1 MTAPKPKTK
10 AAKANPKDSA
20 QAAQSKQTKK
30 KTVSKKTQKRR
41 APLKKKITK
50 RPRSNKNTAVSR
62 LYTIHLHKR
71 VHGASFKNRAPRA
84 VKSIQEFARK
94 AMGVSDVRLDVR
106 LNKFIWSQ
114 GIKNVPHRVRVKIS
128 RKRNE
133 DEDAK
138 EKMYTLVEHVP
149 VPSFD
154 NLQTVTVDE

>member
-1 MTAPKPKTK
+1 MTAQKPKTK
-10 AAKANPKDSA
+10 ATKAPKDPK
-20 QAAQSKQTKK
+20 AAPKQTKK
-30 KTVSKKTQKRR
+30 KFSKKNLKRKTTI
-41 APLKKKITK
+41 KKKITK
-50 RPRSNKNTAVSR
+50 KNRANKNAAVSR

-71 VHGASFKNRAPRA
+71 VFGASFKNRAPRA
-84 VKSIQEFARK
+84 VKAIKEFAQK

-114 GIKNVPHRVRVKIS
+114 GIKNVPHRVRVKVS

-149 VPSFD
+149 VATYH
-154 NLQTVTVDE
+154 NLQTVSVDE

>member
-1 MTAPKPKTK
+1 MTAQQPKAQK
-10 AAKANPKDSA
+10 AAKEPKA
-20 QAAQSKQTKK
+20 AAKQASKK
-30 KTVSKKTQKRR
+30 KSGSKKSLKRKTT
-41 APLKKKITK
+41 LKKKINK
-50 RPRSNKNTAVSR
+50 RPRANKNTAVSR

-84 VKSIQEFARK
+84 VKAIKEFAQK

-106 LNKFIWSQ
+106 LNKFVWSQ

-149 VPSFD
+149 VASYD

>member
-1 MTAPKPKTK
+1 MTAQKPKATK
-10 AAKANPKDSA
+10 APKEPKAAAK
-20 QAAQSKQTKK
+20 QSKKSA
-30 KTVSKKTQKRR
+30 SKKSLKRKTT
-41 APLKKKITK
+41 LKKKIVK
-50 RPRSNKNTAVSR
+50 RPRTNKNAAISR

-71 VHGASFKNRAPRA
+71 VHGASFKSRAPRA
-84 VKSIQEFARK
+84 VKAIKEFAKK

-149 VPSFD
+149 VASFG